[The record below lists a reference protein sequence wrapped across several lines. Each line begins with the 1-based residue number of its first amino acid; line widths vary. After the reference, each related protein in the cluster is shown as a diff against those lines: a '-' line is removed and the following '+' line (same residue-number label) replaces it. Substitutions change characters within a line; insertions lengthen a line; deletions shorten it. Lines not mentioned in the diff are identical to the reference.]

1 MVVEWGGMGWGE
13 IECNGMELNDIRSD
27 VVMGWDGMEWNAVL
41 NETLKLTIS
50 IEIARE
56 KGERMTKI
64 RYGIEGRMGMR
75 GERTM

>member
-1 MVVEWGGMGWGE
+1 
-13 IECNGMELNDIRSD
+13 
-27 VVMGWDGMEWNAVL
+27 MGWDGMEWNAVL